1 MKPYFTSA
9 DLAFFGKMKR
19 EEVQEY
25 KYVSLPN
32 VGILQ
37 ERRWRLKFILL
48 VRAPRRPL

>member
-19 EEVQEY
+19 VEVHEY
-25 KYVSLPN
+25 KYENLLN

-37 ERRWRLKFILL
+37 GRPWRLKLILL
-48 VRAPRRPL
+48 ARAS